1 MSSTQ
6 VSKPTGPL
14 EKILVTG
21 ATGQQ
26 GGNLAKLLLQKNHK
40 VYALVRN
47 IQSSTAQELKKE
59 GANLVKGDLNNFDS
73 IEQAVNGVDSI
84 FLMGT
89 PFEDGTEGETRRGK
103 LMADIAKEKNVK
115 HLVYSSVANAD
126 RNTGIPHFESKYKV
140 EQHIQN
146 LGIPYTIIGPTFFME
161 NLLGPQLWPGL
172 EQGQLALPLPPSSI
186 LQQIALQN
194 IAEFSALVLEHSKT
208 FLDKRIDIASDE
220 VTGEQA
226 TKVLSNELGRTIR
239 YVHIPLDRVREGNE
253 DVARM
258 FEWYEKVGTG
268 IDIPSLH
275 QEYPQVNWLSFKDWA
290 KSQLQ
295 IPITRLQRK
304 E

>member
-1 MSSTQ
+1 MSIN
-6 VSKPTGPL
+6 KR
-14 EKILVTG
+14 KILVTG

-26 GGNLAKLLLQKNHK
+26 GGTLAKLLLQKNHK

-47 IQSSTAQELKKE
+47 IQSPAAQELKKE

-89 PFEDGTEGETRRGK
+89 PLEDGIEGETRRGK
-103 LMADIAKEKNVK
+103 MMADIAKEKNVK
-115 HLVYSSVANAD
+115 HIVYSSVANAD

-146 LGIPYTIIGPTFFME
+146 LGIPFTIIGPTFFME

-226 TKVLSNELGRTIR
+226 TKVLSNELGRKIS